1 MRDEYL
7 QEAQTIVEDPN
18 TLINLVSRRSK
29 QLKHGSKP
37 LIESLE
43 KLEPEDIAL
52 REIIEGKITFQPWDQ
67 SLEGWVFDS
76 SSSLQDLSL

>member
-7 QEAQTIVEDPN
+7 QEAQQIVNDPN
-18 TLINLVSRRSK
+18 TLINMVSRRSK

-37 LIESLE
+37 LVESLE

-52 REIIEGKITFQPWDQ
+52 REIIEGKISYQAWQESD
-67 SLEGWVFDS
+67 EI
-76 SSSLQDLSL
+76 

>member
-67 SLEGWVFDS
+67 SLEGWVFDPS
-76 SSSLQDLSL
+76 SLLQDLSL

>member
-1 MRDEYL
+1 VRDEYL

-43 KLEPEDIAL
+43 KLEPEDIDL

-67 SLEGWVFDS
+67 SLEG
-76 SSSLQDLSL
+76 

>member
-29 QLKHGSKP
+29 QLKHGNKP
-37 LIESLE
+37 LVESLE

-52 REIIEGKITFQPWDQ
+52 REIIEGKISYQEWEEDK
-67 SLEGWVFDS
+67 E
-76 SSSLQDLSL
+76 

>member
-7 QEAQTIVEDPN
+7 KEAQAIVEDPN
-18 TLINLVSRRSK
+18 ALINLVSRRSK

-52 REIIEGKITFQPWDQ
+52 REIIEGKITYQPWEQ
-67 SLEGWVFDS
+67 GSEE
-76 SSSLQDLSL
+76 

>member
-52 REIIEGKITFQPWDQ
+52 REIIEGKITYQAWDP
-67 SLEGWVFDS
+67 S
-76 SSSLQDLSL
+76 SAD